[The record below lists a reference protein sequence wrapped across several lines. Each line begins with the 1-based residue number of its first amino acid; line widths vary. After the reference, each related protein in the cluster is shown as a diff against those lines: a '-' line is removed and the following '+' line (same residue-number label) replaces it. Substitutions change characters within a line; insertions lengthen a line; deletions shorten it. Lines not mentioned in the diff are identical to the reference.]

1 MKKFCFSTLGCLEL
15 TLEEIVALAKKYN
28 LSAIEIRGIA
38 DEMDNTKIE
47 CFLPE
52 NAENTKKFLKDNG
65 IEIIGMGTSACCDAI
80 GFKDEEIE
88 KLYREIDVASRMGI
102 PNIRV
107 FGNNVKEEYE
117 NVLKAVLD
125 ALTKACDYASDKN
138 VNILLEIHG
147 DFKTVEYVMP
157 VVNAMKEYKNFG
169 ILWDVAHSDV
179 AYKENWMEF
188 YKEIKPYVRHVHV
201 KDHIRAPFK
210 IVTPGEGE
218 IPFVDICATLE
229 KDGYDGY
236 YSLEWERKWHP
247 HLDEITVALDAL
259 LGILNGG

>member
-1 MKKFCFSTLGCLEL
+1 MKKFCFSTLGCVEL
-15 TLEEIVALAKKYN
+15 SLEEIIKIAKKYN
-28 LSAIEIRGIA
+28 ISAIEIRGLGG
-38 DEMDNTKIE
+38 EMENTKIE

-52 NAENTKKFLKDNG
+52 NAENTKKILKDIG
-65 IEIIGMGTSACCDAI
+65 IDVIGLGTSACCDAV
-80 GFKDEEIE
+80 GFNDEEIQ
-88 KLYREIDVASRMGI
+88 KLYDEIDVAARMGI

-107 FGNNVKEEYE
+107 FGNSVKEEYE
-117 NVLKAVLD
+117 KVLERVLD
-125 ALTKACDYASDKN
+125 ALTKACGYAKDKN

-147 DFKTVEYVMP
+147 DFKTIEYVMP
-157 VVNAMKEYKNFG
+157 VVKAMKDYSNFG

-188 YKEIKPYVRHVHV
+188 YKEIKPYVFHVHV

-210 IVTPGEGE
+210 IVAPGKGE
-218 IPFVDICATLE
+218 IPFADICNTLE

-247 HLDEITVALDAL
+247 DLEEITVALDAL
-259 LGILNGG
+259 LSILK